1 MKKYE
6 KPEIE
11 VVNFSVEPVANTSV
25 GGNEGGTTSDKLSGE
40 GGWN

>member
-11 VVNFSVEPVANTSV
+11 VIEIKTTDVI
-25 GGNEGGTTSDKLSGE
+25 TTS
-40 GGWN
+40 GGLDISDDTTIDGVFDWT

>member
-11 VVNFSVEPVANTSV
+11 IIVINDVEEILLN
-25 GGNEGGTTSDKLSGE
+25 SGE
-40 GGWN
+40 GGSGQEHDLPWD

>member
-11 VVNFSVEPVANTSV
+11 IIVINNVEEILLNSPES
-25 GGNEGGTTSDKLSGE
+25 EGQQHDLP
-40 GGWN
+40 WD